1 MHLFN
6 IIKFILP
13 KEYRMANTIIS
24 FEYPTL
30 LANIIEKNIN
40 KPACI
45 INNATINV
53 IILYLKSFLS

>member
-13 KEYRMANTIIS
+13 KEYRMANTTIS
-24 FEYPTL
+24 LEYPTL

-40 KPACI
+40 KPAYI
-45 INNATINV
+45 INIATINV
-53 IILYLKSFLS
+53 IISY